1 VPAHAWAL
9 QAGEELRDERPED
22 LRTCLRSTI
31 AQSAIGKRCR
41 WPKPLR
47 DRIGEFARAYASGE
61 PQALMGGFM
70 ARKQSRAGSQS

>member
-1 VPAHAWAL
+1 MPARHDRAVGQWQEVPVA
-9 QAGEELRDERPED
+9 QAV
-22 LRTCLRSTI
+22 
-31 AQSAIGKRCR
+31 
-41 WPKPLR
+41 R